1 MSPRSLPLRFRQPLC
16 ARLALTTPTVP
27 LSPAAKHNPFSPIP
41 RDGTA
46 TTEKA
51 AEPLDPA
58 IMGLP
63 VADRLAAVHQVATR
77 TTTQALL
84 AAARL
89 SAAPQVAVPLT
100 AARQAVALL
109 TAVRKVHRFTTT
121 HSSSVWAKYSAPT

>member
-1 MSPRSLPLRFRQPLC
+1 MP
-16 ARLALTTPTVP
+16 PTVLP
-27 LSPAAKHNPFSPIP
+27 SPNPCSQTQ

-46 TTEKA
+46 TLETA
-51 AEPLDPA
+51 AEPLDLQMMGPPA
-58 IMGLP
+58 
-63 VADRLAAVHQVATR
+63 ADRLAAVHQVATL

-89 SAAPQVAVPLT
+89 SAAPQVAVPLS

-109 TAVRKVHRFTTT
+109 TAIRKVHRFTTT